1 MTTTVSEIE
10 GIESL
15 TLSVTQEIHVNA
27 PIDVTFEALLEQLG
41 PGNEMPDGTPMPFK
55 LEPRPGGRWFR
66 DLGGD
71 NGHFWGNV
79 QAIKRPSLIEFTGP
93 MFMSY
98 PVTNHVELKV
108 EEVSGGSRVSLRHR
122 AVGLIDP
129 EHRKNVGRGWNHMLT
144 SVKKDCE

>member
-1 MTTTVSEIE
+1 MKLEDLILEVE
-10 GIESL
+10 
-15 TLSVTQEIHVNA
+15 QHVNVKA
-27 PIDVTFEALLEQLG
+27 KPEKAFAAVLHRLGKGNTNLEDQSLQLQ
-41 PGNEMPDGTPMPFK
+41 
-55 LEPRPGGRWFR
+55 LEEKPGGRWFR
-66 DLGGD
+66 DRG
-71 NGHFWGNV
+71 NGVGHLWGFV
-79 QAIKRPSLIEFTGP
+79 QVIKAPNLLELSGP

>member
-1 MTTTVSEIE
+1 M
-10 GIESL
+10 
-15 TLSVTQEIHVNA
+15 
-27 PIDVTFEALLEQLG
+27 
-41 PGNEMPDGTPMPFK
+41 K
-55 LEPRPGGRWFR
+55 LEDLILEVEQHVDVKAKPEKAFAAVLHRLGKGNTNLEDQSLQLQLEEKPGGRWFR
-66 DLGGD
+66 DRG
-71 NGHFWGNV
+71 NGVGHLWGFV
-79 QAIKRPSLIEFTGP
+79 QVIKAPNLLELSGP